1 MNPSSVSNDSA
12 TTKAANSTTVWLVAM
27 GGTLAFIVGL
37 GIYLAEVI
45 GRDSPLSVALACVGI
60 SAFLFLLKIK
70 SVDSRSNRLTEA
82 TMRFAIAG
90 AIVIEYL
97 VLVSTV
103 AFFRETPEDLHP
115 LTKTLIGNF
124 TTIVGIVIA
133 FYFGSSAYAQSNRKR

>member
-1 MNPSSVSNDSA
+1 MNPSSASNDSA
-12 TTKAANSTTVWLVAM
+12 TTRTANSTTVWLAAM

-97 VLVSTV
+97 VLVAVV